1 MQSYFFIH
9 LNKRFVRVNVK
20 DIRYVLSIHHHIKI
34 FTDREVLM
42 PHLSLKQLE
51 EVLPDNSFVRVN
63 RGTLISLDR
72 VLFFDK
78 DTVFIKDACFSFSDK
93 FKKEFDSKITVMLH
107 QEAKS
112 EEKQKE

>member
-1 MQSYFFIH
+1 MRSYFFIH
-9 LNKRFVRVNVK
+9 LDKRFVRVNVR
-20 DIRYVLSIHHHIKI
+20 DIRYVLSVAHHIKI
-34 FTDREVLM
+34 FTDQEMLM

-51 EVLPDNSFVRVN
+51 EKLPSDSFVRVN

-93 FKKEFDSKITVMLH
+93 FKKEFDSKITIMLH
-107 QEAKS
+107 QETKS
-112 EEKQKE
+112 EEKE

>member
-20 DIRYVLSIHHHIKI
+20 DIRYVLSVDHHIKI
-34 FTDREVLM
+34 FTDQEVLM

-51 EVLPDNSFVRVN
+51 EKLPSDSFVRVN
-63 RGTLISLDR
+63 RGTLISLER

-93 FKKEFDSKITVMLH
+93 FKKEFDGKITVIKH
-107 QEAKS
+107 QEG
-112 EEKQKE
+112 

>member
-1 MQSYFFIH
+1 MRSYFFIH

-20 DIRYVLSIHHHIKI
+20 DIRYVLSVDHHIKI
-34 FTDREVLM
+34 FTDQEVLM

-51 EVLPDNSFVRVN
+51 EKLPGDTFVRVN

-93 FKKEFDSKITVMLH
+93 FKKEFDDKITLIIH
-107 QEAKS
+107 
-112 EEKQKE
+112 KET